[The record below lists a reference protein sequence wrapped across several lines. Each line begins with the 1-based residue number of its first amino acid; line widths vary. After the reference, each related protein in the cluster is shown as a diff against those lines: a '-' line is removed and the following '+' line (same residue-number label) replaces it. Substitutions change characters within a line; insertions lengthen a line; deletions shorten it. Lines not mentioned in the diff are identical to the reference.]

1 MTMNIDEI
9 ILELEELDPA
19 FKEYR
24 ADTKKL
30 LVKLL
35 ERKPDVT
42 VDDAFVRRLRA
53 QITKKT
59 HSSRFSFM
67 SVKPLTFSLGAAGVF
82 ALLLVA
88 ATQLPKAQQQNGQMI
103 ALRDHAFGS
112 FGGMQTFS
120 PTISARPM
128 GGGGG
133 GMPTSANVAEQA
145 VISNATTID
154 TKMMV
159 PADYTIYTYAYKGE
173 LPALTDTQLE
183 VYRRA
188 KGFGT
193 GGAVN
198 ALKDAAGGMVNLGA
212 LSNTSLQAFTLLE
225 NREFG
230 YSVSVDPKEGSISF
244 YQNYLQWPQSYDQAP
259 LTAADVPSDEETI
272 KIAND
277 FMNAYGI
284 SQNGYGA
291 PFVQSQWRNQ
301 NPVAM
306 NGTKDLVLYAPDVVN
321 VIYPLTVNGAETYD
335 EGGNPQGL
343 SVNVNV
349 RYKKVDSMWNLNN
362 QRYET
367 SKYDAV
373 TDTTDIKAILGRG
386 GLYSYP
392 APEAKKVELQVGEPT
407 RILMRTWLQSPDAK
421 EGSDVYVP
429 ALRFPVTSEKPQGSY
444 IPDAVVVPLVKEL
457 INNGS
462 GGVAT
467 PLMVR

>member
-1 MTMNIDEI
+1 MTADINKI

-19 FKEYR
+19 FKEHR
-24 ADTKKL
+24 EEAKKL

-35 ERKPDVT
+35 ERRPDVT

-67 SVKPLTFSLGAAGVF
+67 LVKPLTFSLGAVGVF
-82 ALLLVA
+82 ALLLFV
-88 ATQLPKAQQQNGQMI
+88 ATQLPKAERQNGQII
-103 ALRDHAFGS
+103 ALSDHAFGS
-112 FGGMQTFS
+112 FGGVQAS
-120 PTISARPM
+120 PPTMSARPM
-128 GGGGG
+128 GGGGSPA
-133 GMPTSANVAEQA
+133 MANVAELA
-145 VISNATTID
+145 VGSSALSVD

-159 PADYTIYTYAYKGE
+159 PADYTIYTYAYTGE

-198 ALKDAAGGMVNLGA
+198 ALKDAAGGMVNLGV

-277 FMNAYGI
+277 FMNAYSI
-284 SQNGYGA
+284 SQNGYGT

-335 EGGNPQGL
+335 ESGNPQGL

-349 RYKKVDSMWNLNN
+349 RHKKVDSMWNLNN

-373 TDTTDIKAILGRG
+373 TDTADIKAVLGRG

-467 PLMVR
+467 PLMLR